1 MFFIIETLVVLIIFL
16 FIITILRKRKKYND
30 DEDITKK
37 SEYLWAADLLTEY
50 AFVQSLLQSR
60 ALQTMALVFVLCFG
74 IFLYFLFAM

>member
-16 FIITILRKRKKYND
+16 FMITILRKRKKYND

-50 AFVQSLLQSR
+50 ACVQSLLQSR